1 MDDGRERDRGKC
13 SLSPPLKDADD
24 RGTGRGRL
32 LKKLGIVAK
41 DFKGKCS
48 EIDEKRAK
56 EGALTFGDAT
66 KQLVKSFT
74 GKDRNCPPAGQ
85 LSCTIGG
92 KTSFQNQDKT
102 KTWLEFDFEDMD
114 EV

>member
-1 MDDGRERDRGKC
+1 M
-13 SLSPPLKDADD
+13 KDADD

-32 LKKLGIVAK
+32 LEKLGAVAK
-41 DFKGKCS
+41 DFNGKCS
-48 EIDEKRAK
+48 EIDEMRAK

-74 GKDRNCPPAGQ
+74 GKDRNCPPMGQ
-85 LSCTIGG
+85 LSCAIGG

-102 KTWLEFDFEDMD
+102 KTWLEFDFLRIRMKSKSEG
-114 EV
+114 